1 MKMWKKLA
9 ACVLAAAMA
18 LTLLTA
24 CGGGGGGSTGG
35 GSVDNSFS
43 SAAFTQT
50 VNDKL
55 AAKGSSQ
62 KPTHDDALKAK
73 AEIIAKDMS
82 MTTSEVSGMTQQQIQ
97 DAITQRFYRA
107 LADAKLET
115 GKEDMGYLYGYS
127 DDAMADKFVE
137 KLMET
142 NAPKIDKVGFA
153 KCKIGNLSFIAIAYS
168 YTK

>member
-43 SAAFTQT
+43 SAAFTQN
-50 VNDKL
+50 VNDEL

-62 KPTHDDALKAK
+62 KLTHDNALKAK

-82 MTTSEVSGMTQQQIQ
+82 MTASEVSGMTQQQIQ
-97 DAITQRFYRA
+97 DAIVQRLYRA

-115 GKEDMGYLYGYS
+115 GKEDMGYVYGYS
-127 DDAMADKFVE
+127 DDAMADKFADEVRNSTFE
-137 KLMET
+137 KIEQ
-142 NAPKIDKVGFA
+142 IGFA
-153 KCKIGNLSFIAIAYS
+153 KCKIGNQTFIFSAYS